1 MLLLSGVQVK
11 RLDRSDLLAH
21 FRKHGPRNTYLASTC
36 NVYLPTGDKAKL
48 VYILP
53 KFTVRFAMEKHDDMR
68 AVLQLSLAQDVAA
81 VEAACAHAKT
91 STYDLQ
97 RHQYLRQTYVSV
109 WVAEGGKVLD
119 SHRDFVSGAGMTEHT
134 LFISGLLVTC

>member
-1 MLLLSGVQVK
+1 
-11 RLDRSDLLAH
+11 
-21 FRKHGPRNTYLASTC
+21 
-36 NVYLPTGDKAKL
+36 
-48 VYILP
+48 
-53 KFTVRFAMEKHDDMR
+53 MEKHDDMR

-134 LFISGLLVTC
+134 LFISGLLVTCWYFEFFLFVGVKI